1 MKELTENSKP
11 VWDIAIRVFHWS
23 LVVMFVIAYLS
34 GEDESELHI
43 YAGYI
48 ILALISFRL
57 VWGFIGSKHARFKD
71 FIYSPSEI
79 LLHAK
84 GLVSGQVKPYVGHNP
99 LGGLMVIALLLTLL
113 ITVVSGLKV
122 YGIEG
127 HGPLAETNTS
137 YFISSAHASNPNGYE
152 ANNHEDSDSEEL
164 WEEIHE
170 FFANLTVF
178 LIVFHI
184 LGVII
189 SSKVENENLV
199 KAMITGYKQNSKQQ

>member
-1 MKELTENSKP
+1 MEHSKQQ
-11 VWDIAIRVFHWS
+11 VWDIAVRLFHWS
-23 LVVMFVIAYLS
+23 LVVAFIVAYLT
-34 GEDESELHI
+34 GDDESMLHVN
-43 YAGYI
+43 AGYF
-48 ILALISFRL
+48 ILALISFRI

-71 FIYSPSEI
+71 FIYSPAEI
-79 LLHAK
+79 ILHAK
-84 GLVSGQVKPYVGHNP
+84 GLVSGQVKPTTGHNP
-99 LGGLMVIALLLTLL
+99 LGGLMVFALLLTLL
-113 ITVVSGLKV
+113 VTVVSGLKV

-137 YFISSAHASNPNGYE
+137 YFISSANASNPSGYE
-152 ANNHEDSDSEEL
+152 GEDHDSEEL

-170 FFANLTVF
+170 FFANLTVL

-199 KAMITGYKQNSKQQ
+199 KAMITGYKQNLD